1 MVEST
6 TFTTTS

>member
-1 MVEST
+1 LNKSC